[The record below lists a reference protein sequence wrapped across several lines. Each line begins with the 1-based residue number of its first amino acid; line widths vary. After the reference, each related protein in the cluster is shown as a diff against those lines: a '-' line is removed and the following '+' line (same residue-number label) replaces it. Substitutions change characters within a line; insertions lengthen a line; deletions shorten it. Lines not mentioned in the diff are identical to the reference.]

1 MVQNEVK
8 DVSKLLN
15 LRKHLL
21 ICLYPE
27 DKVIGFYV
35 DICTCARCCTLSHLR
50 RAHFLLASYKS
61 LHVEVMERLRK
72 EKDDV
77 LIYIKLPIYGTSIR
91 PRRRRKEN
99 FDISL
104 NISEM

>member
-1 MVQNEVK
+1 
-8 DVSKLLN
+8 
-15 LRKHLL
+15 
-21 ICLYPE
+21 
-27 DKVIGFYV
+27 
-35 DICTCARCCTLSHLR
+35 
-50 RAHFLLASYKS
+50 
-61 LHVEVMERLRK
+61 MERLRK